1 MVGSGPNGLGAAAHL
16 ARAGLAVLVLEEAA
30 TLGGGTRTA
39 ELTLPGFRHD
49 ICSGIHP
56 LTIASPFFNELPLED
71 HGLEWVHPGL
81 PMAHPLDGGRAIL
94 FHRSMQ
100 QTAAGLGGDEEAWRR
115 LFEPLVE
122 SWDVLRH
129 QFLGPVRVPRDPMTV
144 AKFGLLALRSV
155 RSLGDW
161 RFRQREA
168 KTLLAGMT
176 GHAFL
181 PLGYPTSAGFGLI
194 LSIAA
199 HAAGWPMPRGGAQAI
214 ADALVSYTKTLG
226 AEFETGVTVSSLWD
240 LPPARLVLL
249 DTTPQEAL
257 RIVDY
262 RLPLARRAQLGSFR
276 HGPGV
281 FKLDYALSGPVPWQ
295 AEGVDRAGTV
305 HVGGDIDEIAE
316 SERQVARGRH
326 PERPFLI
333 AAQHTRFDPSRAP
346 EGKHTLWA
354 YAHVPNGSNVD
365 MTERVEAQIE
375 RFAPGF
381 HDLILARHTMRPGDV
396 ESHNRNN
403 VGGDISGGAND
414 GLQLF
419 LRPRLAL
426 NPYFVEERQGRTV
439 FLCSSSTPPGGGV
452 HGMCGYHAARL
463 ALRRLERASE

>member
-1 MVGSGPNGLGAAAHL
+1 MHL

-56 LTIASPFFNELPLED
+56 LTIASPFLSQLPLRE
-71 HGLEWVHPGL
+71 HGLEWIHPGL
-81 PMAHPLDGGRAIL
+81 PAAHPLDRGRAVL
-94 FHRSMQ
+94 FHRSIEE
-100 QTAAGLGGDEEAWRR
+100 TAAGLGRDGGAWRS

-129 QFLGPVRVPRDPMTV
+129 QFLGPVRVPRDPITV
-144 AKFGLLALRSV
+144 SRFGLLALRSV
-155 RSLGDW
+155 RGLADSW
-161 RFRQREA
+161 FRARDA
-168 KTLLAGMT
+168 KALLAGMT

-181 PLGYPTSAGFGLI
+181 PLSSPTSAGFGLI

-199 HAAGWPMPRGGAQAI
+199 HAGGWPMPRGGAHAI
-214 ADALVSYTKTLG
+214 ADALVSYAKTLG
-226 AEFETGVTVSSLWD
+226 TEFETGVTVSSLSD

-249 DTTPQEAL
+249 DTTAHEAL
-257 RIVDY
+257 RIVGY
-262 RLPLARRAQLGSFR
+262 RLPVVRRAQLGSFR
-276 HGPGV
+276 HGPGA
-281 FKLDYALSGPVPWQ
+281 FKLDYALSGPVPWS
-295 AEGVDRAGTV
+295 AEGVERAGTV
-305 HVGGDIDEIAE
+305 HVGGDMDEIAE
-316 SERQVARGRH
+316 SEQQVARGHH
-326 PERPFLI
+326 PQRPFLI
-333 AAQHTRFDPSRAP
+333 AAQHTRFDTSRAP
-346 EGKHTLWA
+346 EGMHTLWS
-354 YAHVPNGSNVD
+354 YTHVPNGSHVD
-365 MTERVEAQIE
+365 MTERMEAQIE

-381 HDLILARHTMRPGDV
+381 RDLIVARHSMSPADV
-396 ESHNRNN
+396 EAYNRNN

-426 NPYFVEERQGRTV
+426 NPYFVQERAGRAI

-463 ALRRLERASE
+463 ALRRLERGTAH